1 MPSIKRGN
9 KVFFSHTHTKS
20 FDIYKKSKKQGSG
33 MTAIFH
39 HKICQI
45 VPEIISK
52 PDRYPPM
59 EHLSNDH
66 ENHPNQLKNSQK
78 LCNEMWHLVQSLM
91 ES

>member
-1 MPSIKRGN
+1 
-9 KVFFSHTHTKS
+9 
-20 FDIYKKSKKQGSG
+20 

-91 ES
+91 ESQWKLREKNDQYFPMDGKPL